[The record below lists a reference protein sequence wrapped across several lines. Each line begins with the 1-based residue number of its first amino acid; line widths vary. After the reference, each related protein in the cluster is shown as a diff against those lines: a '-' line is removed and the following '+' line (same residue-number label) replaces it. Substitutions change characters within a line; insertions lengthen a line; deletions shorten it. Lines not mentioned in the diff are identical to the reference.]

1 MNRYTEWLETVE
13 STPDLNGGGPLLAPI
28 FAKVLSGKK
37 FNTAFEWCAGPAW
50 IGMWLL
56 ENNICETLVTGDI
69 NRKTVNFVQKTAKK
83 HGYDVRSYISDN
95 LKQIPKSEKFDLV
108 VSNPPNYCNIQ
119 QSHPQGHMRNDLRPS
134 DINWEIHK
142 DFYNN
147 IGEYLNKDAEV
158 FISEVEPYTK
168 NFFIEGELYDKRSE
182 IPMKDFRKMVKSGN
196 LIIKEVIPYPI
207 INKIQLTEDLPDCYI
222 LRIQNLI

>member
-28 FAKVLSGKK
+28 FAEVLSGRK
-37 FNTAFEWCAGPAW
+37 FDTAFEWCDGPAW
-50 IGMWLL
+50 IGMWIL
-56 ENNICETLVTGDI
+56 ENNICKTLVTGDI
-69 NRKTVNFVQKTAKK
+69 NKKTIGFVQKTTKK
-83 HGYDVRSYISDN
+83 HGYDVRSYLSDN

-119 QSHPQGHMRNDLRPS
+119 KSHPLGYMSDDLRPS

-147 IGEYLNKDAEV
+147 IGKYLNKDAEV
-158 FISEVEPYTK
+158 FISEVEPYAK
-168 NFFIEGELYDKRSE
+168 NFYIEGELYDKRPE
-182 IPMKDFRKMVKSGN
+182 VPMKDFIKMIKSGD
-196 LIIKEVIPYPI
+196 LIINEVIPYPI
-207 INKIQLTEDLPDCYI
+207 IDKIQLTEDLPDCYI
-222 LRIQNLI
+222 LKIQNLI

>member
-28 FAKVLSGKK
+28 FAEVLSGRK
-37 FNTAFEWCAGPAW
+37 FDTAFEWCAGAAW

-56 ENNICETLVTGDI
+56 ENNICKTLVTGDI
-69 NRKTVNFVQKTAKK
+69 NKKTIDFVQKTTKK
-83 HGYDVRSYISDN
+83 HGYDVRSYLSDN

-119 QSHPQGHMRNDLRPS
+119 KSHPLGYMRDDLRPS

-158 FISEVEPYTK
+158 FISEVEPYAK
-168 NFFIEGELYDKRSE
+168 NFYIEGELYDKRPE
-182 IPMKDFRKMVKSGN
+182 VPMKDFIKMIKSGD
-196 LIIKEVIPYPI
+196 LIINEVIPYPI
-207 INKIQLTEDLPDCYI
+207 IDKIQLTEDLPDCYI
-222 LRIQNLI
+222 LKIQNLI